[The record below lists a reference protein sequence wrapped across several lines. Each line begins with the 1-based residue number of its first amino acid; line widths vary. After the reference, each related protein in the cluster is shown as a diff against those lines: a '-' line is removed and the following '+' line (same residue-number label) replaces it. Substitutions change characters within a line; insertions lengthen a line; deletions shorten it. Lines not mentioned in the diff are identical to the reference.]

1 MLSLTINNSLSEMTA
16 LEPFTEQIGEEFGLD
31 PALVFQLQLALDEAV
46 ANIVDYAY
54 GEATGMPISITADV
68 SVADDGSREL
78 TIRLI
83 DHGFAFDPLAEAPE
97 VDTTLGAEERPIGG
111 LGIFLIKQMMDKLKY
126 ERAGEENVLTMI
138 KKI

>member
-1 MLSLTINNSLSEMTA
+1 M
-16 LEPFTEQIGEEFGLD
+16 
-31 PALVFQLQLALDEAV
+31 FQLQLALDEAV